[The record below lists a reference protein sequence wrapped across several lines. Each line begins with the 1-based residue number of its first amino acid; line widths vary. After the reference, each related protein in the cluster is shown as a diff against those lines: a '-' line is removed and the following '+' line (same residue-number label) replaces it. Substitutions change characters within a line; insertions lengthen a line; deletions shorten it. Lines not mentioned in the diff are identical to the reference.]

1 MATWFFSKL
10 ANLLYNLVVVLRGRD
25 TLRLLG
31 GLLRQRE
38 GLSYLMG
45 GGGGIHQTKRLSQ
58 RKVMRIEVRRDG
70 DEVPP
75 GG

>member
-1 MATWFFSKL
+1 M
-10 ANLLYNLVVVLRGRD
+10 RGRD